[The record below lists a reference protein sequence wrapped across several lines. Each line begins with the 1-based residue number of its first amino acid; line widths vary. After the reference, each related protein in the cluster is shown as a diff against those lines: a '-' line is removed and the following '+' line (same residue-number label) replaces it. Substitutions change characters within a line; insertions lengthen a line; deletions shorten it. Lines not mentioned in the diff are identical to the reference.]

1 MQSATCYTEA
11 TSPCQTN
18 YGDLINCSPQQPRET
33 CTHPTDEMEAE
44 TSPAVC
50 SNASTG
56 DSSGA
61 TLPNSATAQDKELE
75 ITTDYSVKLESGNV
89 VREYQKELA
98 EPGIKGENYIVVA
111 PTGSGKTLIAA
122 LVISDHL
129 QRNQHNE
136 NKPSV
141 VFIVNTRPLADQQ
154 RKELKNFIPTA
165 RVECNMGD
173 GGPSVSEIL
182 PDTEIVVCTAGKL
195 LDSIKQ
201 GKVTFDEISLIV
213 MDECHHTKKD
223 SSQANIMRRYLEHKA
238 EGVSK
243 VPQVIGLTA
252 SPGAGDNPDLDKKKT
267 IDHLINL
274 CAHMDATRGI
284 VTVKKHQDE
293 LDRYTNKPSFTLEV
307 LQRRDTQEPF
317 INTVVREM
325 EKYEKHVPL
334 LKSTFPRW
342 SQEYETNVQQVKA
355 PLELSTNPIFRD
367 QISTLRLLRCY
378 SQALNIYMDLRC
390 DDAISVLQEYDGLPS
405 DNNQAT
411 AHELSL
417 KENLQQLITSL
428 NGLPSIENPL
438 LKVAEEKLAGVF
450 DYNKKSKGIFFVRT
464 KRHAL
469 SICKWIES
477 LPIASLYSIAP
488 RVLTGHTRETSTGM
502 TQVAQEEVMDSF
514 QDGKCN
520 LLIATSVAEEG
531 LDVPACN
538 LVIRFQHVSNE
549 IAKVQTAGRARAKEG
564 EGLTILSCDSNKK
577 FQEMKNEMLLRLMEE
592 CMLQYYL
599 TGEHLV
605 CKIRERQSE
614 IIKHHKQ
621 KVALRKQKV
630 MMHSRNEFQLICK
643 NCKAPAC
650 AGSDVYMID
659 GTNHHV
665 VPDEDFRTKKIIKR
679 PHKEPRPLTEEIVK
693 THKIHCVKCDA
704 DWGIM
709 VTWPTRGHQFPVL
722 KCKSFIFNARGFPKP
737 VSKWS
742 DAPFQVS
749 DLSVW
754 LELQDEQSNSDD

>member
-1 MQSATCYTEA
+1 
-11 TSPCQTN
+11 
-18 YGDLINCSPQQPRET
+18 
-33 CTHPTDEMEAE
+33 MESE
-44 TSPAVC
+44 ISTAVC
-50 SNASTG
+50 SNTTNG

-61 TLPNSATAQDKELE
+61 MLPNGATAEDEELE
-75 ITTDYSVKLESGNV
+75 ITTDYSVKLESGKA

-98 EPGIKGENYIVVA
+98 EPGINEENYIVVA
-111 PTGSGKTLIAA
+111 PTGSGKTLVAA

-136 NKPSV
+136 KKPSV

-165 RVECNMGD
+165 RVECSMGD
-173 GGPSVSEIL
+173 GGPSVTEIL
-182 PDTEIVVCTAGKL
+182 PETDIIVFTAGKL
-195 LDSIKQ
+195 LDSIKEE
-201 GKVTFDEISLIV
+201 KVTFDKISLIV
-213 MDECHHTKKD
+213 MDECHHTKKG
-223 SSQANIMRRYLEHKA
+223 SPQANIMRRYLEHKA
-238 EGVSK
+238 EGGLR
-243 VPQVIGLTA
+243 VPQVFGLTA

-293 LDRYTNKPSFTLEV
+293 LDRCTNKPSFTLEV
-307 LQRRDTQEPF
+307 LQRRNTQEPL
-317 INTVVREM
+317 INMVVCEM
-325 EKYEKHVPL
+325 EKCEKHVPF

-355 PLELSTNPIFRD
+355 PLELSTNPKFRD

-378 SQALNIYMDLRC
+378 SQSLNIYMDLRS

-405 DNNQAT
+405 DDNQAT

-417 KENLQQLITSL
+417 KENLRRLIIGL
-428 NGLPSIENPL
+428 KLLPSIENPL
-438 LKVAEEKLAGVF
+438 LKAAEEKLAGVF
-450 DYNKKSKGIFFVRT
+450 DNNRKSKGIFFVRT
-464 KRHAL
+464 KKHAL

-477 LPIASLYSIAP
+477 LPIASLYSITP
-488 RVLTGHTRETSTGM
+488 RVLTGHTRETGTGM

-514 QDGKCN
+514 RDGKCN

-549 IAKVQTAGRARAKEG
+549 IAKVQTTGRARAQESEG
-564 EGLTILSCDSNKK
+564 FTILSCDSNKK

-592 CMLQYYL
+592 CMLQYFL
-599 TGEHLV
+599 TGEYLV
-605 CKIRERQSE
+605 RKIREQQNV
-614 IIKHHKQ
+614 IVKHHKQ
-621 KVALRKQKV
+621 KVALRKLKIL
-630 MMHSRNEFQLICK
+630 MHDRNDFQLICK
-643 NCKAPAC
+643 SCKVPAC
-650 AGSDVYMID
+650 KGSDVYMID

-665 VPDEDFRTKKIIKR
+665 VPDEDFRTNKIVKR
-679 PHKEPRPLTEEIVK
+679 PHKEPRPLTEEIAK
-693 THKIHCVKCDA
+693 THKIHCVNCDA

-709 VTWPTRGHQFPVL
+709 ATWPSKGHQFPVL
-722 KCKSFIFNARGFPKP
+722 KCKSFIFKARGVPKP

-742 DAPFQVS
+742 DAPFEIK

-754 LELQDEQSNSDD
+754 LELQEEQSNGDD